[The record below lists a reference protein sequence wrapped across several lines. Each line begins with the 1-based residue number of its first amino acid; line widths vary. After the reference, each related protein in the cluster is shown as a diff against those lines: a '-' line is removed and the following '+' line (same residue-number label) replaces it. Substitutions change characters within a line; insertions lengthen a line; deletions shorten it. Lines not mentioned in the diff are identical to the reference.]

1 MICLKKSR
9 RNFPNEKIED
19 IKRKINKKRY
29 LVGKKMKS
37 PLMEETWRNRN
48 EIVGGLF
55 FETEE
60 GILIME
66 DGFDFRNYKFEISS
80 GYIIVT
86 NKEIGKTGVLHYNDI
101 KEKLKD
107 GREIYEEK
115 ALTCGK
121 VKDIAI
127 GKELAEKEKLEISE
141 GVLFQRNRGIMIAG
155 KRIGEIWDFEK
166 MNTEMEEKSGK
177 GGFWNPSVEKNVI
190 KEFSVNMGNVK
201 KIILGGKQ
209 YGEIDIFLN
218 ELENL
223 GNLKTINIKN
233 FSKGNTWFTAG
244 ETDERFFRGKILE
257 IETDGKEK
265 AEDLKKNRIF
275 GHDWK
280 DAVMIIGKADREG
293 RMTV

>member
-9 RNFPNEKIED
+9 RNFPNEKVED

-37 PLMEETWRNRN
+37 PLMEETWRNRK

-66 DGFDFRNYKFEISS
+66 DGFDFRNYKFEISY
-80 GYIIVT
+80 GYIAVSNRET
-86 NKEIGKTGVLHYNDI
+86 GKTGVLHYNDI

-141 GVLFQRNRGIMIAG
+141 GVLFRGNRGIMIAG
-155 KRIGEIWDFEK
+155 KRI
-166 MNTEMEEKSGK
+166 
-177 GGFWNPSVEKNVI
+177 
-190 KEFSVNMGNVK
+190 
-201 KIILGGKQ
+201 
-209 YGEIDIFLN
+209 GEIDIFLN

-257 IETDGKEK
+257 IETEGKEK